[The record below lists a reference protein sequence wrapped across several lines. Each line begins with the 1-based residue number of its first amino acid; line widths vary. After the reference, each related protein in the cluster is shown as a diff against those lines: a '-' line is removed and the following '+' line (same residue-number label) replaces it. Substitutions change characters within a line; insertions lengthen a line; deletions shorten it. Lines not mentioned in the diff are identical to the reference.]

1 MKIDE
6 LKDQY
11 LNYLVDYKGESKG
24 TKKTYGFNLT
34 KFIVYLQSKGIS
46 DLQSVTTQ
54 IIEDFLFGLDVAIRT
69 KANNKSSISSF
80 LKYLHRKGYIS
91 DNPAINLESIKVPS
105 HRPEYLS
112 KEQFL
117 IFLKTVERESTPY
130 YRGRD
135 LMLIKLFLKTGLRR
149 AEVVRLNV
157 GDVDL
162 SKRTLR
168 VTRKGNREVYLYI
181 HDELAD
187 DLKHYLKTINR
198 SMDEA
203 LFMSKRS
210 QRLSA
215 SSIWHIVKTYSRKAG
230 FNGDVTVHSLR
241 HTFGTT
247 LLSEG
252 VPLPYIQA
260 LMDHRSP
267 QTTSIYLHFQ
277 NNELSQVFNR
287 VTFEERGETI
297 K

>member
-6 LKDQY
+6 LKDQF
-11 LNYLVDYKGESKG
+11 LNYHVDYKGGSKE

-34 KFIVYLQSKGIS
+34 KFIAYLQSKGIS
-46 DLQSVTTQ
+46 DFQSVTTQ
-54 IIEDFLFGLDVAIRT
+54 IIEDYLFGLVDVSIST
-69 KANNKSSISSF
+69 KANIKSSISSF

-91 DNPAINLESIKVPS
+91 DNPAINLESIKVSP

-117 IFLKTVERESTPY
+117 LFLKTVERESTPY

-168 VTRKGNREVYLYI
+168 VKRKGNREVYLYI
-181 HDELAD
+181 HDELDD

-198 SMDEA
+198 TPDMA
-203 LFMSKRS
+203 LFMSKRGK
-210 QRLSA
+210 RLSA
-215 SSIWHIVKTYSRKAG
+215 SSIWHLVKTYSHKAG
-230 FNGDVTVHSLR
+230 FNGDITVHSLR

-260 LMDHRSP
+260 LMDHKSP

-277 NNELSQVFNR
+277 NNQLSEAFNR
-287 VTFEERGETI
+287 VSFEGGGE
-297 K
+297 

>member
-11 LNYLVDYKGESKG
+11 LNYLVDYKGDSKE

-34 KFIVYLQSKGIS
+34 KFISYLEFKGIS

-54 IIEDFLFGLDVAIRT
+54 IIENFLFGLVDVAIST

-80 LKYLHRKGYIS
+80 FKYLHRKGYIS
-91 DNPAINLESIKVPS
+91 DNPAINLESIKVPP

-130 YRGRD
+130 YRERD

-157 GDVDL
+157 SDVDL

-168 VTRKGNREVYLYI
+168 VKRKGNRETYLSV

-187 DLKHYLKTINR
+187 DLQKYLRTIKR
-198 SMDEA
+198 EA
-203 LFMSKRS
+203 NEPLFMSKRGK
-210 QRLSA
+210 RLSA
-215 SSIWHIVKTYSRKAG
+215 SSIWHLVKMYSRKAG

-277 NNELSQVFNR
+277 NNELSEVFNK
-287 VTFEERGETI
+287 VSFEEGG
-297 K
+297 

>member
-11 LNYLVDYKGESKG
+11 LNYLVDYKGDSKE
-24 TKKTYGFNLT
+24 TKKTYDFNLT
-34 KFIVYLQSKGIS
+34 KFINYLKSKGIS
-46 DLQSVTTQ
+46 NLQSITTQ
-54 IIEDFLFGLDVAIRT
+54 IIEDFLFSLAGVAVST

-80 LKYLHRKGYIS
+80 FKYLHRKGYINN
-91 DNPAINLESIKVPS
+91 NPTINLESIKVPP

-117 IFLKTVERESTPY
+117 DFLKTIKKVSTPY
-130 YRGRD
+130 YRERD

-157 GDVDL
+157 GDIDL

-168 VTRKGNREVYLYI
+168 VKRKGNREVYLYV
-181 HDELAD
+181 HDELAND
-187 DLKHYLKTINR
+187 FNHYLKIINR
-198 SMDEA
+198 NPDEA
-203 LFMSKRS
+203 LFMSKKGK
-210 QRLSA
+210 RLSA
-215 SSIWHIVKTYSRKAG
+215 SSVWHLVKVYSRKAG

-277 NNELSQVFNR
+277 NNELSQVFNK
-287 VTFEERGETI
+287 VNFEERR
-297 K
+297 